1 MKKEININ
9 EDYVAESTIDIW
21 SEDNKKPETIQY
33 VLYKCFILE
42 FKLESSKA
50 DQYHY
55 VMNRLSF
62 CNKDKEVTE
71 DNIKDYFNNG
81 ILIDMY
87 TSSAVVKYA
96 VYEDGDWYISD
107 TINKD

>member
-21 SEDNKKPETIQY
+21 SEDN
-33 VLYKCFILE
+33 
-42 FKLESSKA
+42 
-50 DQYHY
+50 
-55 VMNRLSF
+55 
-62 CNKDKEVTE
+62 
-71 DNIKDYFNNG
+71 IKDYFNNG

-87 TSSAVVKYA
+87 TSSAAVKYA
-96 VYEDGDWYISD
+96 VYEDDDWYISD

>member
-21 SEDNKKPETIQY
+21 IENSQQPETIQY
-33 VLYKCFILE
+33 ILYKCFILE
-42 FKLESSKA
+42 FKLESGKA

-71 DNIKDYFNNG
+71 DNIEKYFNNG
-81 ILIDMY
+81 ILLDMH
-87 TSSAVVKYA
+87 TSSSAVKYA
-96 VYEDGDWYISD
+96 VYEDGDWYLESS
-107 TINKD
+107 K